1 MKKDFINN
9 ENINSLFKT
18 IEEQTEE
25 EKKPNEEIIP
35 EEDIK
40 LQEEEKEP
48 SKAVKN
54 SNKKETKKKPQE
66 KKFQIFSEVDQI
78 VFDYLNLKTI
88 VTGKSKKEILEEMF
102 FDEIIETFELKR
114 TSSDEELH
122 ETMKKAIQKKM
133 NQIEQ
138 MKSLF
143 K

>member
-40 LQEEEKEP
+40 LQEEKEP

-54 SNKKETKKKPQE
+54 SNKKETEKKPQE

-102 FDEIIETFELKR
+102 FDEIIETFELKK